1 MASQI
6 SSDDSTEDDTDGVSL
21 KKDWLRSASE
31 DELRARKKEITDS
44 TDWCSESILDGNF
57 DEEIEA
63 LDTIDEE
70 INQRAWDQYNSEDH
84 SNKSYG
90 VHREHGWYLP
100 NDD

>member
-44 TDWCSESILDGNF
+44 TDWRSGSILDGDF

-63 LDTIDEE
+63 LDAIDEE

-84 SNKSYG
+84 SNESYG
-90 VHREHGWYLP
+90 VHREHGCYLP